1 MSILTAI
8 THSTAASR
16 EVTHHRVAVMGVINV
31 SPESFYAPLASL
43 DAVIDHAAAE
53 VAAGADILDVGGEA
67 TNPAVDLAA
76 GPDEERE
83 LARVI
88 PAIEALR
95 ARFDVALSVDT
106 SRTAVMD
113 EALQAGAHMIN
124 DQRALTAPGATAVVA
139 RHGAHA
145 CLMHFPVGRTPGEST
160 PAALLAMIQ
169 ADLTARVEAC
179 LAAGIARDHL
189 MIDPGFGGGHYGKN
203 TQENYFLLAHLAALH
218 ELNLPILVGLSR
230 KSMIGD
236 VIGKAPEHRLHGSVA
251 AALFALS
258 QRASVLRVHDVA
270 ATVEAVSVWRA
281 AWAAQQQG

>member
-1 MSILTAI
+1 MERMSILTAI

-95 ARFDVALSVDT
+95 ARFDV
-106 SRTAVMD
+106 
-113 EALQAGAHMIN
+113 
-124 DQRALTAPGATAVVA
+124 
-139 RHGAHA
+139 
-145 CLMHFPVGRTPGEST
+145 
-160 PAALLAMIQ
+160 
-169 ADLTARVEAC
+169 
-179 LAAGIARDHL
+179 
-189 MIDPGFGGGHYGKN
+189 
-203 TQENYFLLAHLAALH
+203 
-218 ELNLPILVGLSR
+218 
-230 KSMIGD
+230 
-236 VIGKAPEHRLHGSVA
+236 
-251 AALFALS
+251 
-258 QRASVLRVHDVA
+258 
-270 ATVEAVSVWRA
+270 
-281 AWAAQQQG
+281 